1 MVRTQEGE
9 LGRFTGRG
17 RQLVYEG
24 ASECLKIQMTADDRA
39 KLKQLEAKTVLGGSR
54 VSLEESPLS
63 QNLDEPVGG
72 G

>member
-1 MVRTQEGE
+1 
-9 LGRFTGRG
+9 
-17 RQLVYEG
+17 
-24 ASECLKIQMTADDRA
+24 MTADDRA

-54 VSLEESPLS
+54 VSLEEAPLS